1 MKIEDQVNLL
11 GQAQEQLAMLVEFG
25 APEGLGLALTILSVA
40 SRKYGEVAEVRRN
53 GSLLRKLGTE
63 AAA

>member
-11 GQAQEQLAMLVEFG
+11 AKAQEQLAMLVEFG

-40 SRKYGEVAEVRRN
+40 SRKYGDVAEVRHN
-53 GSLLRKLGTE
+53 GTLLRRLGIE